1 MGSPSPSI
9 VRAWGRKATWRQE
22 ARLLASTKAAAQRL
36 ATAHGGELLLVYR
49 PRAHPNLPSLEP
61 DQVCRFLW
69 QLKVVF
75 YSLVF
80 VVPVPTSTS
89 VGTFYMKNLI
99 LFPTIALFYLVSIPC
114 FFFLSRRGYSSQR
127 RPGSGRNP
135 TPMSNP
141 YCPGFFSPKAA
152 SPRRT
157 SSRTA
162 CLAFRPASR
171 PPSATVSAWT

>member
-80 VVPVPTSTS
+80 VVPVSTSTS

-99 LFPTIALFYLVSIPC
+99 LFPTIELFYLVSIPC
-114 FFFLSRRGYSSQR
+114 FFFFLDAVIHPKEDLGAVATRPRCQIHTARVFSRQK
-127 RPGSGRNP
+127 RPHRDGH
-135 TPMSNP
+135 
-141 YCPGFFSPKAA
+141 
-152 SPRRT
+152 PREP
-157 SSRTA
+157 
-162 CLAFRPASR
+162 LA
-171 PPSATVSAWT
+171 